1 MHFQR
6 YSIRL
11 KEFFMN
17 LEITELKN
25 LSPHEE
31 IVPAYLEKLSQ
42 DIKKDGILKHPII
55 IDCNSKVIL
64 DGNHRTEAMKKL
76 GYDYIP
82 VCAVD
87 YRNPLIQVKCWYRA
101 IEENSQEST
110 LSPFMDLKEIDCC
123 LGNINEVVG
132 SRKILAIAMKDH
144 ILVSQ
149 QYDSTLELYKALQD
163 VERRLR
169 ELGFRI
175 SYLSEEAASEG
186 VVQGN
191 LLAYI
196 AISPLT
202 KEIIVETS
210 HRGQRLPCKTSRHI
224 FPARPMGID
233 FPLQF
238 LKDHSLN
245 DANRTF
251 YDWLSQK
258 KIDQTPPGT
267 VFEGRKYDES
277 IYVFKTEQ

>member
-1 MHFQR
+1 MRFQR
-6 YSIRL
+6 YSIGL
-11 KEFFMN
+11 KEFVMN
-17 LEITELKN
+17 LEIAELKS

-31 IVPAYLEKLSQ
+31 IVPAFLEKLSQ
-42 DIKKDGILKHPII
+42 DIKKDGFLKHPII
-55 IDCNSKVIL
+55 VDCNSKVIL

-101 IEENSQEST
+101 VEEDSKEST
-110 LSPFMDLKEIDCC
+110 LSSFMDLREIDCC

-132 SRKILAIAMKDH
+132 SRKILAIAMKNQ
-144 ILVSQ
+144 ILVSR
-149 QYDSTLELYKALQD
+149 QYASTLELYRALQET
-163 VERRLR
+163 ERKLR
-169 ELGFRI
+169 EFGFKI
-175 SYLSEEAASEG
+175 SYLSEEAACEG
-186 VVQGN
+186 VVRGD

-202 KEIIVETS
+202 KEIIIETS

-238 LKDHSLN
+238 LKDQSLD

-251 YDWLSQK
+251 YDWLSKK

-267 VFEGRKYDES
+267 IIEGRKYDES
-277 IYVFKTEQ
+277 IYVFKTEK